1 MFVVA
6 GTFVLYPYD
15 RQGGGEQRRSGR
27 AGKIRKVDGLAA
39 KKYSVEELGCVQA
52 MISSPAC
59 PSREEDNLR
68 HRHRAKSCD
77 HQPE

>member
-27 AGKIRKVDGLAA
+27 AGK
-39 KKYSVEELGCVQA
+39 
-52 MISSPAC
+52 
-59 PSREEDNLR
+59 
-68 HRHRAKSCD
+68 
-77 HQPE
+77 